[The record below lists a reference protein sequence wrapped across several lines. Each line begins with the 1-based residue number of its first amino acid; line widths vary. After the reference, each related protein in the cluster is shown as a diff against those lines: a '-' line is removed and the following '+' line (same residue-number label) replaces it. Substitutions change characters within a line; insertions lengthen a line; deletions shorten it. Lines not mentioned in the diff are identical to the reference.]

1 MKKEVKG
8 IGIWQMGREFSLEL
22 CLCPSSPASEPTFQF
37 SAIPMWET
45 PFFFSFFFLFFL
57 ITFMESGFWVFV
69 YGCRMAMPLNHQKQ
83 IMVFNNGT
91 ASVCDLTELQVH
103 SYFFFT
109 PTFVFIWFQ
118 DELNW
123 IQCLQ
128 VRAILGIASQ
138 ERNSSKSQWWSN
150 PERLS
155 LQMPNGNAGFSIK
168 KSLQRFLQRRNTRR
182 IRSMSPYHKPRT

>member
-1 MKKEVKG
+1 MPICLEEVLLGQKTNEKRGKG
-8 IGIWQMGREFSLEL
+8 NWHLANGKGVQFGALSLPIFS
-22 CLCPSSPASEPTFQF
+22 CNSHVRDPV
-37 SAIPMWET
+37 
-45 PFFFSFFFLFFL
+45 FLQLLLLVFL

-91 ASVCDLTELQVH
+91 ASVCDLTE
-103 SYFFFT
+103 
-109 PTFVFIWFQ
+109 
-118 DELNW
+118 
-123 IQCLQ
+123 LQ

-182 IRSMSPYHKPRT
+182 IRSMYPYHKPRT

>member
-22 CLCPSSPASEPTFQF
+22 CLCPSSPA
-37 SAIPMWET
+37 IPM
-45 PFFFSFFFLFFL
+45 
-57 ITFMESGFWVFV
+57 
-69 YGCRMAMPLNHQKQ
+69 MAMPLNHQKQ

-91 ASVCDLTELQVH
+91 ASVCDLTE
-103 SYFFFT
+103 
-109 PTFVFIWFQ
+109 
-118 DELNW
+118 
-123 IQCLQ
+123 LQ

-182 IRSMSPYHKPRT
+182 IRSMYPYHKPRT